1 MYRRIFLAFVSCFF
15 LFSFNFQTSA
25 GAKEP
30 VNYDQLIPLAKKY
43 IGVPYQWG
51 GTTPSGFD
59 CSGYITF
66 VYKQL
71 DQYLPRT
78 TSAMYSTGVAVKKEN
93 LRVGDLV
100 FFNTSGNGVSHAGIY
115 IGDNNFIHS
124 SSSKGVMIS
133 SLNDPYYWKSRYLGA
148 RRVLDYRLGVG
159 SYHDVNS
166 SYWAHKEVKTLSQN
180 EIVLG
185 YERSYFLPEDKIS
198 RAEVAALLAEALGL
212 NVADRKQRFKDVP
225 SNHWAVGAI
234 NALYKEGIVKGDPNG
249 NFSPESVLKREH
261 LAIMFSKAFSLKA
274 VSSAEN
280 FADVKAGSPTF
291 DPIQRLAASG
301 IAKGYPDHTFKPRND
316 VKRSQY
322 AAFLYRAL
330 Y

>member
-1 MYRRIFLAFVSCFF
+1 MYRRIILAIVSCFF
-15 LFSFNFQTSA
+15 LFSFQFQTIAS
-25 GAKEP
+25 AKEP

-43 IGVPYQWG
+43 IGIPYQWG

-71 DQYLPRT
+71 DKNLPRT
-78 TSAMYSTGVAVKKEN
+78 TSGMYSTGVSVKKSD

-100 FFNTSGNGVSHAGIY
+100 FFNTSGKGVSHAGIY
-115 IGDNNFIHS
+115 IGDNNFVHAS
-124 SSSKGVMIS
+124 TSKGVMIS
-133 SLNDPYYWKSRYLGA
+133 SLNDPYYWKSRYIGA

-166 SYWAHKEVKTLSQN
+166 SYWAHKEVKTLSEN

-185 YERSYFLPEDKIS
+185 YEKSYFMPEDKIS

-212 NVADRKQRFKDVP
+212 NVADRKQQFKDVP
-225 SNHWAVGAI
+225 SDHWAVGAI
-234 NALYKEGIVKGDPNG
+234 NALYKEGIVKGDPNN

-261 LAIMFSKAFSLKA
+261 LAIIFSNAFDLKA
-274 VSSAEN
+274 AGSAEN
-280 FADVKAGSPTF
+280 FADVKASSPTY
-291 DPIQRLAASG
+291 DPIQRLASSG
-301 IAKGYPDHTFKPRND
+301 IAKGYPDQTFKPRDD